1 MSISLKPLVS
11 DSGLRGWQRME
22 LALKVFFLMW
32 VFSPLLEIKA
42 FDFFLSFPLK
52 ELEGE
57 IWG

>member
-1 MSISLKPLVS
+1 
-11 DSGLRGWQRME
+11 ME